1 MKEILKILQAYKA
14 GKITEKELSL
24 LLEIKKR
31 GLFVIVENKRAG
43 CFHVWNKNTCLFKT
57 DKTEEA
63 EAFVINSEK
72 LLKLCLE

>member
-1 MKEILKILQAYKA
+1 MKEILKILKAYKA
-14 GKITEKELSL
+14 GKITEKELTI

-31 GLFVIVENKRAG
+31 GLFIIVENKRAS
-43 CFHVWNKNTCLFKT
+43 CFQVWNKNTCLLTT

-72 LLKLCLE
+72 LLKICLG

>member
-1 MKEILKILQAYKA
+1 MKEILKILKAYKA
-14 GKITEKELSL
+14 GKITEKELTI

-31 GLFVIVENKRAG
+31 GLFVIAENKLVG
-43 CFHVWNKNTCLFKT
+43 FFQVWNKNTCLLTTEK
-57 DKTEEA
+57 KEEA

>member
-14 GKITEKELSL
+14 GKITEKELTIL
-24 LLEIKKR
+24 LDIKKR

-43 CFHVWNKNTCLFKT
+43 CFQVWNKNSCLLTT

>member
-1 MKEILKILQAYKA
+1 MKEIIKILQAYKA

-43 CFHVWNKNTCLFKT
+43 CFQVWNKNTCLLTT

-72 LLKLCLE
+72 LLKICLE